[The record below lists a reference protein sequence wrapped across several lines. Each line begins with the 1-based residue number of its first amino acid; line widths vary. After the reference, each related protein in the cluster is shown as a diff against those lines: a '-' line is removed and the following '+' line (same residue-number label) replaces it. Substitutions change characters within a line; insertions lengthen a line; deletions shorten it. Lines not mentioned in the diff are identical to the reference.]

1 MKTEKLSYVREQNI
15 KQIELKNNTLTMIN
29 ITINADYDHIHTY
42 SKEDLT

>member
-1 MKTEKLSYVREQNI
+1 MYEKI

-42 SKEDLT
+42 GKEDLT